1 MKERYLPSTAQTRQV
16 LLFLVLCSIAFPLS
30 SCAELNKTAQDRI
43 IGDFDLFAGE
53 VFNESEIPG
62 MAVAITDR
70 EHILYAKGF
79 GVRSLEK
86 PDPVTPGTIFL
97 INSMSKA
104 FTSAVIGILVDK
116 GRLSWNDTVISILPG
131 FALNDTEA
139 TREIT
144 VGDLLEHNS
153 GLWSYDGDLLFR
165 MGLKPEEIVHQM
177 RYLEMERPFRSGYG
191 YNNLHYVVASEVIN
205 RTTGS
210 PLNRTLHDLVFTPLG
225 MQNTSSG
232 FDHLSSAAKTRDG
245 YAVHHVKTDSGYVP
259 VPMEKEYLCGEYG
272 EVGAGGISSN
282 VIDMTKWLRFWLN
295 DGSVSGARI
304 LKNETVHEI
313 FRPAN
318 LIASGPGFNFT
329 YAKGWVVKC
338 DPMLPHP
345 VIWHNGETSGMSS
358 YNGFI
363 PEDGIGIVVLT
374 NAGENGVADFIG
386 DTFMFMIS
394 NPSDY
399 HEYTNISALG
409 DDIRP
414 SPPVSPYPESV
425 AGRRKDCDYLTGSYQ
440 NAYYGT
446 MNITNNSG
454 NFIAELGPRPLRLNM
469 TPVNSTTCLFRFMP
483 QIQGVGP
490 DGMLSGVSGLDGRAE
505 TVQVE
510 GLTSGEHPA
519 VVFSRI
525 E

>member
-1 MKERYLPSTAQTRQV
+1 MPS
-16 LLFLVLCSIAFPLS
+16 LG
-30 SCAELNKTAQDRI
+30 EMNKQAQDRVI
-43 IGDFDLFAGE
+43 EDFDTFAGE

-70 EHILYAKGF
+70 KHILYAKGF

-86 PDPVTPGTIFL
+86 QEPVTPDTVFL

-104 FTSAVIGILVDK
+104 FTSAVIGILVDR
-116 GRLSWNDTVISILPG
+116 GQLSWNDTVVSILPY

-153 GLWSYDGDLLFR
+153 GLWSYDGDLLIR
-165 MGLKPEEIVHQM
+165 MGIKPVEIIHQM

-191 YNNLHYVVASEVIN
+191 YNNLHYLVASEVIN
-205 RTTGS
+205 KTTGS
-210 PLNRTLHDLVFTPLG
+210 PLDRTFHGLIFSPLG
-225 MQNTSSG
+225 MQNTTTG
-232 FDHLSSAAKTRDG
+232 FDLLSSAVKMHGG
-245 YAVHHVKTDSGYVP
+245 YASHHVITDRGYVQ

-295 DGSVSGARI
+295 NGNVSGARI
-304 LKNETVHEI
+304 LKNETIHEI
-313 FRPAN
+313 IRPVN
-318 LIASGPGFNFT
+318 TIASGPGFNFT

-363 PEDGIGIVVLT
+363 PEEGIGIVVLT
-374 NAGENGVADFIG
+374 NAGQNGVADFIG

-399 HEYTNISALG
+399 HEYTNISSLG
-409 DDIRP
+409 NDIRP
-414 SPPVSPYPESV
+414 SPPVSPYPES
-425 AGRRKDCDYLTGSYQ
+425 GGDIRKDCNYLAGSYQ
-440 NAYYGT
+440 NNYYGM
-446 MNITNNSG
+446 MNITNDSG
-454 NFIAELGPRPLRLNM
+454 NFIAELGPRPLRLNL
-469 TPVNSTTCLFRFMP
+469 TPVNSTTFLFRFIP
-483 QIQGVGP
+483 QIQGAGP
-490 DGMLSGVSGLDGRAE
+490 DGMLSIESDVFGRTE
-505 TVQVE
+505 TVLAE
-510 GLTSGEHPA
+510 GLTSEEHPP

-525 E
+525 S